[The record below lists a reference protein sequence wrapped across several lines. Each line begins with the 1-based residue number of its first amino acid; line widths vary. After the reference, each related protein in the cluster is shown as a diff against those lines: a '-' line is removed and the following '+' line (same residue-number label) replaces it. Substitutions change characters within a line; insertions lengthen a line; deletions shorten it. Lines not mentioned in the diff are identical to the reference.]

1 MYLDIIS
8 AVSKIL
14 PPVKIG
20 KNIVFILVAVLL
32 VGGSFVFAE
41 YRNKQA
47 ENVYVAPEVISTED
61 RAVQDADTD
70 GDGLKDWEE
79 ILIGTNPMDPK
90 SKENKATSSLL
101 VKDITKATKEL
112 EPIDAVSREFFARYM
127 ELRKI
132 GLSSDQA
139 SQKEL
144 VEKTVDGIKFNTAKE
159 YTGKET
165 LVRPDNS
172 KESIKKYGNDIA
184 FVFKTYAIQSRNE
197 GVIAKDALQ
206 KGDPE
211 ILKELDPVI
220 ESYKNIVN
228 GILKVE
234 SPQITSSMH
243 LDLLNGMNSALFVV
257 QSLRKS
263 GVDPIVGLQAAGQY
277 LPAGNKVLD
286 AMKAIQS
293 YLIYLGITYTAL
305 EPGVI
310 FVPLK

>member
-1 MYLDIIS
+1 MKYQTEKPKENIT
-8 AVSKIL
+8 
-14 PPVKIG
+14 
-20 KNIVFILVAVLL
+20 KNVIFIVVAILL
-32 VGGSFVFAE
+32 VGGSFAFAE

-47 ENVYVAPEVISTED
+47 ENIYVAPEIVSSTD
-61 RAVQDADTD
+61 KAAQDVDTD

-79 ILIGTNPMDPK
+79 VLIGTNPMDPK
-90 SKENKATSSLL
+90 SKENKASSSPL
-101 VKDITKATKEL
+101 VKDITKTAKEL
-112 EPIDAVSREFFARYM
+112 EPIDVVSREFFARYM
-127 ELRKI
+127 ELRQI

-144 VEKTVDGIKFNTAKE
+144 VEKTVNGIKFNTAKE
-159 YTGKET
+159 YTSKEI
-165 LVRPDNS
+165 LVRADNS
-172 KESIKKYGNDIA
+172 KDSIKKYGNDIA
-184 FVFKTYAIQSRNE
+184 LVFKTYAVQSRNE

-206 KGDPE
+206 KKDPE

-243 LDLLNGMNSALFVV
+243 LELLNGMNSALFVV

-263 GVDPIVGLQAAGQY
+263 GVDPIVGLQAASQY

-293 YLIYLGITYTAL
+293 YLMYLGITYSAS